1 MEHLFCYALL
11 NAFFDASDANFSLT
25 RGEVD
30 PYIFRLYSKN
40 FKAEI
45 KSILLPADFF
55 WKSLGQKADYPRH
68 EGKIPAES
76 KAKIFWHSPASKSPF
91 QPEGNISRLGS
102 REATDFTPRKI
113 PEKERLSVRRVLVE
127 TQFYGHP
134 RIGVKV
140 KYHRLSR
147 WLD

>member
-1 MEHLFCYALL
+1 MEHLFYYALL
-11 NAFFDASDANFSLT
+11 NAFFDSSNANLVWLE
-25 RGEVD
+25 REVD

-102 REATDFTPRKI
+102 REATDFTPRKM
-113 PEKERLSVRRVLVE
+113 PENGRLSVRRVLVA
-127 TQFYGHP
+127 TQFYGHS
-134 RIGVKV
+134 RINV
-140 KYHRLSR
+140 RT
-147 WLD
+147 